1 MFHRTARDV
10 FSLCPAGYAMACA
23 AAAFVG
29 WAVWEPFFQDG
40 GSAARVGVANA
51 FLCPTLLGLI
61 SAAFVF
67 VDSARWRDATESFLL
82 ALSGFGVVFAA
93 SFALMVPS
101 QLAFSW
107 FSGTANAVS
116 GFDQESELV
125 SILTGRAISWGMFSA
140 GIIGTLIVSRRRGIV
155 LAAVAGSLVSGIV
168 SGLLFDPIQILLS
181 GQGMKLSWLSRMICF
196 AILGGMTGF
205 FLGAAQ
211 GLSRTGLLLITTGP
225 LAGHRLVL
233 DSAPCTIGASSDC
246 DFIVPS
252 AGLPSFSA
260 VIHKAGFGFRLQ
272 AIEDDPTCSVNNRK
286 IRSAT
291 LRAGDC
297 VRIGELDMVFSIG
310 K

>member
-1 MFHRTARDV
+1 
-10 FSLCPAGYAMACA
+10 MACA

-29 WAVWEPFFQDG
+29 WAVCEPFFQDG

-51 FLCPTLLGLI
+51 FLCPTVLGLI
-61 SAAFVF
+61 SGAFVF
-67 VDSARWRDATESFLL
+67 VDSARWRDATESLLL

-93 SFALMVPS
+93 SFVLTVPS
-101 QLAFSW
+101 QMAFSW
-107 FSGTANAVS
+107 FSGTAHAVS
-116 GFDQESELV
+116 GFDRESEIV
-125 SILTGRAISWGMFSA
+125 SILVGRAISWGIFSA
-140 GIIGTLIVSRRRGIV
+140 GIMGALFVIRGRGIA

-168 SGLLFDPIQILLS
+168 SGMLFDPVQMLAS
-181 GQGMKLSWLSRMICF
+181 GHGTDLTWLSRMICF

-211 GLSRTGLLLITTGP
+211 NLSGTGLLLITTGP

-233 DSAPCTIGASSDC
+233 DSVPCTIGASPDC

-252 AGLPSFSA
+252 AGLTRFSA
-260 VIHKAGFGFRLQ
+260 VIQKAGFGFRLH
-272 AIEDDPTCSVNNRK
+272 ALEADPKCSVNNRK
-286 IRSAT
+286 IRSAR

-297 VRIGELDMVFSIG
+297 VRIGEVDMVFSIG